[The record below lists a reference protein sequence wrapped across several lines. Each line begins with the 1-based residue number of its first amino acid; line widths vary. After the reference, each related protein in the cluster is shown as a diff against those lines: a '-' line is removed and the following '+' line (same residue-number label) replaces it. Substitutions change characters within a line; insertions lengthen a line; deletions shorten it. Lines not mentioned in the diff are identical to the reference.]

1 MKKYTDLS
9 FAETAQAME
18 DGKCVQRLVEVSAL
32 RSRHWVT
39 STNKSVSIDTRYRLV
54 EEEEPQYR
62 PIKHIVRQF
71 DGSVKEWAAEVG
83 EPVLVRIRTEEYK
96 DYGYTFRAIV
106 DNKYICKDRFGGLV
120 GWDEIAPVKKEVTDL
135 TLTEAAQA
143 IAADAAKKYPL
154 VNGAGNYTPAGAT
167 HWTIGAGGFKLFYNL
182 NGKISAWNSISRVWE
197 PAFKTPII
205 LYSCCGLSMGP
216 AEDNDNQH

>member
-39 STNKSVSIDTRYRLV
+39 SINKSVSIDTRYRLV

-83 EPVLVRIRTEEYK
+83 EPVLVRIRTGEYK

-120 GWDEIAPVKKEVTDL
+120 SWDEIAPIKKAVKQLHGDLKEWLAEVGEMVRVRAEGKSNYEPILREYRGTIDGVHYCR
-135 TLTEAAQA
+135 TVEYVPSEPWEE
-143 IAADAAKKYPL
+143 IAPIDKKRKPCSFFPG
-154 VNGAGNYTPAGAT
+154 V
-167 HWTIGAGGFKLFYNL
+167 HLFTN
-182 NGKISAWNSISRVWE
+182 
-197 PAFKTPII
+197 T
-205 LYSCCGLSMGP
+205 
-216 AEDNDNQH
+216 